1 MTAIVQAPDFLVGNY
16 LSSDARIPVTLL
28 RTNACSPLAT
38 NALRDNIW
46 DNFSSESYKTLPS
59 VGTVTFYDPYTGEQF
74 PYQMPAGGRGYTRVP
89 SLISLWSTAP
99 FLLNN
104 AVGPFPMK
112 DGAPDPSV
120 EGRMAAFNQAI
131 EQMLWPER
139 REKDTVLGDKIPGT
153 IDRTTERSFV
163 YIPISYLPD
172 ALQRPVTWTS
182 WLLPWLSP
190 SEESIAIGPIP
201 AGTPVNLL
209 ANTKLRA
216 EAGDSVVEHA
226 ANLARLAGRLV
237 LNSVASAESDTT
249 SDDQLRE
256 RLSELRE
263 PFMALSKCPDFVVNR
278 GHYFG
283 TAMFNQQDGL
293 SEDERAFGTEPEL
306 NDNDKR
312 ALIEFLKTF

>member
-1 MTAIVQAPDFLVGNY
+1 
-16 LSSDARIPVTLL
+16 
-28 RTNACSPLAT
+28 
-38 NALRDNIW
+38 
-46 DNFSSESYKTLPS
+46 
-59 VGTVTFYDPYTGEQF
+59 
-74 PYQMPAGGRGYTRVP
+74 
-89 SLISLWSTAP
+89 
-99 FLLNN
+99 
-104 AVGPFPMK
+104 
-112 DGAPDPSV
+112 
-120 EGRMAAFNQAI
+120 MAAFNQAI